1 MTDEDM
7 MRRVITIWFLFGFL
21 FGLWLGLVAGHV
33 VS

>member
-1 MTDEDM
+1 MPDDM
-7 MRRVITIWFLFGFL
+7 LPRVITIWFLFGFL